1 MVGRGEDD
9 PLVSVPVREVDHRVC
24 RFDHYLS
31 YPNHLILHHRYLDED
46 VLRARD
52 SRFRYYRDLHRHP
65 SPQFCLLDRPASQE
79 SLSGSVVPRDR
90 KMSRGFSGAVARF
103 Y

>member
-9 PLVSVPVREVDHRVC
+9 PLVSVPGREVDHRVC

-52 SRFRYYRDLHRHP
+52 SRFRYYRDLHRH
-65 SPQFCLLDRPASQE
+65 SALSSACWTTVIGLDLLLRDGLLRKISRPRICHRQ
-79 SLSGSVVPRDR
+79 
-90 KMSRGFSGAVARF
+90 
-103 Y
+103 